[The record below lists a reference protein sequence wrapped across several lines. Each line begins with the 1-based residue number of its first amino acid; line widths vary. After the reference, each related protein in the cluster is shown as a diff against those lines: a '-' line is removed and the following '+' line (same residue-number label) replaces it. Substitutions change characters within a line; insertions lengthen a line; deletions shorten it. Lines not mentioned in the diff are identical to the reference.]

1 MKITKSQLK
10 EIIKEEITKVFYE
23 SNGYHAY
30 LSGYD
35 SEEQMSTSQ
44 SREEYPIYSAVVE
57 KALTDP
63 DASAEEVVNMLMTGL
78 KYSEGVK
85 DKKGKTVKDEFM
97 KIVNADLMS
106 IEDIQEELLA
116 YINRDI
122 YGATAFRR

>member
-1 MKITKSQLK
+1 
-10 EIIKEEITKVFYE
+10 
-23 SNGYHAY
+23 
-30 LSGYD
+30 
-35 SEEQMSTSQ
+35 
-44 SREEYPIYSAVVE
+44 
-57 KALTDP
+57 
-63 DASAEEVVNMLMTGL
+63 MLMTGL